1 MVHYA
6 ALIVAE
12 NPVELHK
19 EYLELDEPDE
29 LDELE
34 TGRLQSKAL
43 ASDTDE
49 QLARKAAEM
58 EAELQHINVIRHD
71 IPSIADS
78 VFDQQL

>member
-19 EYLELDEPDE
+19 EYLEHDEPDE
-29 LDELE
+29 LYELE

-49 QLARKAAEM
+49 QLARKAAEL
-58 EAELQHINVIRHD
+58 EDELQRINVIRHEA
-71 IPSIADS
+71 SIADS
-78 VFDQQL
+78 VFDQL